1 MSSFRSSSDPGF
13 LGQAFFIFIFPPLV
27 NSRPY
32 HTQLSSRCSA
42 KSTVATT
49 TGDQLVVT
57 CYSVLSVVDRSS
69 ASDLIAAVTPGSL
82 VSLLFAYLWLRW
94 VFTAAWAFPSC
105 GERELLSVGGPHCA
119 GFSCCR
125 AGAPGAAASVVVAYR
140 RHSCGR
146 QA

>member
-1 MSSFRSSSDPGF
+1 MSSFWSCSDPCF

-32 HTQLSSRCSA
+32 HTQLSSCCSTE
-42 KSTVATT
+42 STVATT

-57 CYSVLSVVDRSS
+57 CYSVLSVVDHSS
-69 ASDLIAAVTPGSL
+69 ASDLLVAAVTPGSL

-119 GFSCCR
+119 GFCSR